1 MGPYAVAGREADNR
15 GMTST
20 RVLLV
25 DDHPVVRGGLV
36 ALLDTLPGIIVVGQV
51 GDGAAALREVALLKP
66 DVVVMDLRMPGM
78 DGVEAVRRI
87 TTGYPGTAIL
97 ILTMFDEESLIT
109 DALAAGA
116 RGYLL
121 KGAEQEEIER
131 AIRTVAAGAT
141 IFSPGVVERVLHRS
155 ASAPKPLP
163 QLTEREREVTD
174 LLARGVSNA
183 VIAERLEI
191 APKTVGNHISAIF
204 LKLGVASRAEAIVQ
218 AREAGLGL
226 GR

>member
-1 MGPYAVAGREADNR
+1 
-15 GMTST
+15 MTTT

-36 ALLDTLPGIIVVGQV
+36 ALLDTLPGIAVVGQV

-87 TTGYPGTAIL
+87 TTGYPATAIL
-97 ILTMFDEESLIT
+97 ILTMFDEESLIA

-116 RGYLL
+116 HGYLL
-121 KGAEQEEIER
+121 KGAGQDEIER

-141 IFSPGVVERVLHRS
+141 VFSPGVVERVLHRS
-155 ASAPKPLP
+155 RPSSKPLP
-163 QLTEREREVTD
+163 QLTEREREVTE
-174 LLARGVSNA
+174 LLARGISNA
-183 VIAERLEI
+183 AIAERLEI
-191 APKTVGNHISAIF
+191 APKTVGNHISSIF
-204 LKLGVASRAEAIVQ
+204 LKLGVVSRAEAIVR

-226 GR
+226 ER